1 MDKKYF
7 FLSGLP
13 RSGAT
18 LLSSILNQNPDIHS
32 GPDSPVCGLIN
43 QTLQFLDNN
52 EQHIL
57 YPKNNLDNQLIQSIL
72 SCYYSDVKSNY
83 IIDKC
88 RIWNNLHN
96 INIIKRYINPDVRII
111 CCVRSILEILAS
123 YISLI
128 KKSPHTSFV
137 DHNLSYT
144 NKKINDENRCEWLMK
159 KDGLIDISLSSLK
172 ESISLPYI
180 HLIDYNMLVSHP
192 HKVVS
197 NLYEFLSLPEYQ
209 HDFSNIVNNF
219 TTKDHLLGLPDLHKV
234 KSTIQIA
241 QRDIS
246 QILPE
251 TIIKKYSSMEFWS

>member
-72 SCYYSDVKSNY
+72 SCYYSDVNSNY

-96 INIIKRYINPDVRII
+96 INIIKKYINPDVKII
-111 CCVRSILEILAS
+111 CCVRNILEILAS
-123 YISLI
+123 YILLI
-128 KKSPHTSFV
+128 RQSPYRSFV
-137 DHNLSYT
+137 DQNLIYL
-144 NKKINDENRCEWLMK
+144 NKKLTDENRCEWLIK
-159 KDGLIDISLSSLK
+159 KDGLINISLSSLK
-172 ESISLPYI
+172 ESISLPYV
-180 HLIDYNMLVSHP
+180 HLIDYNILVSHP
-192 HKVVS
+192 DKVIS
-197 NLYEFLSLPEYQ
+197 DLYKFLSLPDYQ

-219 TTKDHLLGLPDLHKV
+219 TTKDHLLGLSNLHKI
-234 KSTIQIA
+234 KSNIEITN
-241 QRDIS
+241 RDTS
-246 QILPE
+246 KILPKN
-251 TIIKKYSSMEFWS
+251 IIQKYSNMEFWS